1 MRIVF
6 LNRRF
11 CPGEAW
17 TNRILAYARGLSE
30 QQIEVELLYLIP
42 DKNRTPYH
50 IDIPGVTVVNLF
62 EKDGWLAK
70 RNRYI
75 SLLINFIRAIWFL
88 RKRECAFVYADG
100 SEKWL
105 LRMAFFS
112 RVKVFTEITEHPF
125 LTHHL
130 YKKDREYVNHD
141 LPRKYMAR
149 LKKASAVFVIS
160 EPLRKLFIENGLD
173 KDKVHVVN
181 MFVDT
186 SRFDNLQKK
195 PTEKYIAYCGTV
207 SSYKDGVDLL
217 IRAFS
222 IFCKHHDDYKLY
234 IIGPYYSTQVAL
246 MFQQLVQ
253 QLNIEGRVVFTGKVP
268 YERIP
273 QLLVDAE
280 MLALARPDNL
290 QARYGFPTKLGEYL
304 ATGNPVVVTAVGD
317 IPRFIEDGKN
327 GFLAAPDDIIG
338 FAEKMLWVAEHPQEA
353 TTAGNNGRL
362 LCQKE
367 FSYKAQS
374 QVLFDVIQKVTTD
387 R

>member
-1 MRIVF
+1 
-6 LNRRF
+6 
-11 CPGEAW
+11 
-17 TNRILAYARGLSE
+17 
-30 QQIEVELLYLIP
+30 
-42 DKNRTPYH
+42 
-50 IDIPGVTVVNLF
+50 
-62 EKDGWLAK
+62 
-70 RNRYI
+70 
-75 SLLINFIRAIWFL
+75 
-88 RKRECAFVYADG
+88 
-100 SEKWL
+100 
-105 LRMAFFS
+105 
-112 RVKVFTEITEHPF
+112 
-125 LTHHL
+125 
-130 YKKDREYVNHD
+130 
-141 LPRKYMAR
+141 
-149 LKKASAVFVIS
+149 
-160 EPLRKLFIENGLD
+160 
-173 KDKVHVVN
+173 
-181 MFVDT
+181 
-186 SRFDNLQKK
+186 
-195 PTEKYIAYCGTV
+195 
-207 SSYKDGVDLL
+207 
-217 IRAFS
+217 
-222 IFCKHHDDYKLY
+222 
-234 IIGPYYSTQVAL
+234 

>member
-217 IRAFS
+217 IRAFAV
-222 IFCKHHDDYKLY
+222 FCKGNADYKLY
-234 IIGPYYSTQVAL
+234 IIGSFNSSQGEITIK
-246 MFQQLVQ
+246 QLVK
-253 QLNIEGRVVFTGKVP
+253 QLDIEEKVVFTGKVSFK
-268 YERIP
+268 EIP
-273 QLLVDAE
+273 QLLFDAE
-280 MLALARPDNL
+280 MMALARPNNL

-304 ATGNPVVVTAVGD
+304 ATGNPVVVTTVGD
-317 IPRFIEDGKN
+317 IPKFIEDKKN
-327 GFLAAPDDIIG
+327 GLLAAPDDINS
-338 FAEKMLWVAEHPQEA
+338 FAEKMLWVAEHPEEA
-353 TTAGNNGRL
+353 KKIGNEGRL

-367 FSYKAQS
+367 FLYKTQC
-374 QVLFDVIQKVTTD
+374 QVLLDVMWEATMK
-387 R
+387 